1 MQQMRVIDIIDPG
14 PRGRLVSAQQ
24 PVPMPG
30 AGEVLIEV
38 YAAGVNGADLK
49 QRQGQY
55 PGQERAP
62 SVPGLEVAGVVV
74 ALGEGVTVWQRG
86 DRVCAL
92 VYGGGSLGLMGEA
105 ARAAPLPCNACRSRR
120 D

>member
-38 YAAGVNGADLK
+38 YAAGVNGADLQ
-49 QRQGQY
+49 QRQGQ
-55 PGQERAP
+55 
-62 SVPGLEVAGVVV
+62 
-74 ALGEGVTVWQRG
+74 
-86 DRVCAL
+86 
-92 VYGGGSLGLMGEA
+92 
-105 ARAAPLPCNACRSRR
+105 
-120 D
+120 